1 MRMQGLYGYFRR
13 NLTGKK
19 GQSGFTLIELLV
31 VVTILGV
38 LAAIVTLS
46 LVGLTTNAQAK
57 ACQQEYK
64 TIQAG
69 LDAYMANNNLD
80 SVPAADATD
89 GYANGTSS
97 MTTPGPNGG
106 TGPIVLYN
114 PNSSASAPTYV
125 RNTPTQFAYEWNATG
140 RIVAIHQAPG
150 GPAVPTGCAASPA

>member
-80 SVPAADATD
+80 AVPAADATD

-97 MTTPGPNGG
+97 MTTAANLG
-106 TGPIVLYN
+106 TGPVVLYN
-114 PNSSASAPTYV
+114 PSSSASAPTYV
-125 RNTPTQFAYEWNATG
+125 RNTPTQFAYEWNTTG

-150 GPAVPTGCAASPA
+150 GPAVPTGCQASPA